1 MISRCF
7 LKFPLKELKK
17 RERLKKLFEDIWEFC
32 SHDSNNNFSNTVAPS
47 HIITSEYPRSNFS
60 QIAKRFCRSNVITYC
75 LGDYRLWPIFKE
87 LRISS
92 RDWMRFNYTCC

>member
-1 MISRCF
+1 MISCCF

-17 RERLKKLFEDIWEFC
+17 RERLKKLFEDIREFC
-32 SHDSNNNFSNTVAPS
+32 SHDSNNNFSNTVALS

-75 LGDYRLWPIFKE
+75 LGDYRLWPLFQGP
-87 LRISS
+87 SNQFS
-92 RDWMRFNYTCC
+92 